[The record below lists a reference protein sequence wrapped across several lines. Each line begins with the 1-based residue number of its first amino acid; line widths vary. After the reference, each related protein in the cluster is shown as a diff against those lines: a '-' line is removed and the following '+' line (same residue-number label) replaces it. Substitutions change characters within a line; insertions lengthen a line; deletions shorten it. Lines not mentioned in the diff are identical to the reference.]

1 MMVAGNLV
9 HRAFHEPDTQVYRTV
24 QWIIWVL
31 ISVSVILLAIDFLL
45 SPSYPGEKLVK
56 DLDRVILWIFVV
68 EITLRIVSFHPP
80 KLDLFEGN
88 RLSRL
93 FHQISGRAVFCL
105 RPLNLI
111 DIITVS
117 ALIPALRGLR
127 AIRLLRLLYTRRVFR
142 YSNPYHGLIRSFRDN
157 VLLYSFA
164 FTALGAATLLGGIS
178 IYLIEAAENP
188 GIKTLG
194 DGIWWAIVTL
204 TTVGFGDIT
213 PVSPVG
219 RVVGAFLMVAGMF
232 MLALFAGIVSQT
244 ILTAVLTIREEQ
256 FRMSTTLKHV
266 VICGYDSGARMLLDT
281 IVQEVNPEET
291 AILIFSNGNRPA
303 DLPPVFTWVSGDP
316 TKESELDK
324 IRLTHALA
332 VIVVGSRAVPPQ
344 QADAQAILTVFTIR
358 SYMRSK
364 ALARKRK
371 QPLYVIAEILDAE
384 NVEHA
389 RSAGADEVIE
399 TTRLGFSLLAHAVT
413 MPGAASIMSRVATV
427 GELGLYVGDIPG
439 EVITPTS
446 VSDLSRHLKTEYEAI
461 LIGLQSQESGKETLN
476 PRNDEPVR
484 NEDRIIYMAESPI
497 EREPQS

>member
-1 MMVAGNLV
+1 MVIGSLV
-9 HRAFHEPDTQVYRTV
+9 QRAFHQPDTRVYRTV

-31 ISVSVILLAIDFLL
+31 ISVSVLLFAIDFLL
-45 SPSYPGEKLVK
+45 SPDYPGKKLV
-56 DLDRVILWIFVV
+56 DNLDRIILWIFVV

-88 RLSRL
+88 RLSRCR
-93 FHQISGRAVFCL
+93 HQITGRLVFCL

-117 ALIPALRGLR
+117 ALVPALRGLR
-127 AIRLLRLLYTRRVFR
+127 AVRLLRLLYTRRVFR
-142 YSNPYHGLIRSFRDN
+142 YSNPYQGLTRSFRDN
-157 VLLYSFA
+157 ALLYSFA
-164 FTALGAATLLGGIS
+164 FTALGAATLLGGFS
-178 IYLIEAAENP
+178 IYLIEVGKNP
-188 GIKTLG
+188 DIKTLG
-194 DGIWWAIVTL
+194 DGFWWAIVTL

-213 PVSPVG
+213 PVSPLG
-219 RVVGAFLMVAGMF
+219 RVVGAFLMVSGLF

-256 FRMSTTLKHV
+256 FRMSTTLKHI

-291 AILIFSNGNRPA
+291 AILIFSDGNRPA
-303 DLPPVFTWVSGDP
+303 DLPPDFTWVSGDP

-344 QADAQAILTVFTIR
+344 QSDAQTILTVFTIR
-358 SYMRSK
+358 SHMRKKPLSK
-364 ALARKRK
+364 KRKR
-371 QPLYVIAEILDAE
+371 PLYVVAEVLDAE

-399 TTRLGFSLLAHAVT
+399 TTRLGFSLLAHAIT
-413 MPGAASIMSRVATV
+413 MPGASSIMSRVVTV
-427 GELGLYVGDIPG
+427 GELGMYVGDIPG
-439 EVITPTS
+439 AIPTPTS
-446 VSDLSRHLKTEYEAI
+446 VSELTNHLKTEYAAI
-461 LIGLQSQESGKETLN
+461 LIGLQSPESGKEILN
-476 PRNDEPVR
+476 PKNDERVGK
-484 NEDRIIYMAESPI
+484 EDRIIYLAESPI
-497 EREPQS
+497 EPEVQS